1 MGTWLKAGSRRKDR
15 LEHWDIGCYGETSR
29 EDRLGKYIDG
39 GKKVHCDCGRCKR
52 PHMLDEGGKQVHL
65 WKILATG
72 GKSPH
77 MLDEGDKQDI

>member
-1 MGTWLKAGSRRKDR
+1 MTQSWKQTEGSSRT
-15 LEHWDIGCYGETSR
+15 LGHMVGCYGETSR